1 MLPLMWQ
8 EVMTRNEI
16 DLIVQAHLTDGKE
29 QTHSFECHRWHIRC
43 ALWRV
48 IQAYEELKKE
58 CGQ

>member
-1 MLPLMWQ
+1 MWQ
-8 EVMTRNEI
+8 EVMTRTEI

-48 IQAYEELKKE
+48 IQAYEELRNEYESK
-58 CGQ
+58 